1 MFYKVGVYKTNAGT
15 VPAFVLVGYTG
26 DGVTTTTTE
35 GSVVTADIL
44 VGYRDKTY
52 FTGVTKGTAIGQF
65 QFGS

>member
-15 VPAFVLVGYTG
+15 VPAFVLAGYDSNG
-26 DGVTTTTTE
+26 DATTTE

-44 VGYRDKTY
+44 VGYREKTY

>member
-26 DGVTTTTTE
+26 AGATTTTE

-44 VGYRDKTY
+44 VGYREKTY
-52 FTGVTKGTAIGQF
+52 FTGVTKGTGVGQF

>member
-15 VPAFVLVGYTG
+15 VPAFVLVGYTSLG
-26 DGVTTTTTE
+26 ATTTTE

-52 FTGVTKGTAIGQF
+52 FEGVTKGTAIGQF